1 MNAQT
6 NRAPATRPVASAPIG
21 CIRSEPAHT
30 ATNPASGPLCRKPGS
45 LRPISSDAMVPPTIA
60 SKELTATSPLTPAR
74 VWALITLK
82 PNQPMIRIHDPS
94 ARNGMLDGAI
104 ATSLPSR

>member
-1 MNAQT
+1 
-6 NRAPATRPVASAPIG
+6 
-21 CIRSEPAHT
+21 
-30 ATNPASGPLCRKPGS
+30 
-45 LRPISSDAMVPPTIA
+45 MVPPTIA

-82 PNQPMIRIHDPS
+82 PNQPMIRIHDPN

-104 ATSLPSR
+104 AISLPSR